1 MCCALFLKTAH
12 VWPPCFQFDIEAR
25 QPGCED
31 TSKLF
36 LDMWRSSLVLI
47 AQYSLPSI
55 ALITLLYLTL
65 ELAVRVFDGREA
77 SWRSK
82 HMRVRTLAKRAAE
95 WMWIRLTTVGFMW
108 TDLLYLTSCT
118 VLLKALVCAPVGGT
132 AYRLDIEKSQLCFT
146 HDHMPVFLV
155 SLLLY
160 LVLFLYPV
168 AIYLFMKSS
177 IRHTIETGAKL
188 EQNPMF
194 AATIFMIQRVRLEWK
209 PLRAA
214 YRFLLRNAIAI
225 FGVVP
230 DEFSYVL
237 LAVASVSLLDCA
249 FIVVKRPYETIV
261 FDICTC
267 SPPQSGPVRSLLLQ
281 LFGMQGTL

>member
-1 MCCALFLKTAH
+1 VRPL
-12 VWPPCFQFDIEAR
+12 CFQFDIEAR

-31 TSKLF
+31 TSKVF
-36 LDMWRSSLVLI
+36 LDIWRSSLVLI
-47 AQYSLPSI
+47 AQYSLPSL
-55 ALITLLYLTL
+55 ALLTLLYFTF
-65 ELAVRVFDGREA
+65 ELAVHV

-82 HMRVRTLAKRAAE
+82 HMRVWTLAKHAAE
-95 WMWIRLTTVGFMW
+95 WMLIRLTTVGFMW

-118 VLLKALVCAPVGGT
+118 VLLKALVCAPLGGT

-160 LVLFLYPV
+160 LILFLYPV
-168 AIYLFMKSS
+168 AIYLFMKRS

-188 EQNPMF
+188 EHNAMF

-214 YRFLLRNAIAI
+214 YRFFLRNAIAI

-249 FIVVKRPYETIV
+249 FIVIKRPYETIV
-261 FDICTC
+261 FDICTF
-267 SPPQSGPVRSLLLQ
+267 SPPRSGLVRSLLLQ
-281 LFGMQGTL
+281 LLGMQGTL